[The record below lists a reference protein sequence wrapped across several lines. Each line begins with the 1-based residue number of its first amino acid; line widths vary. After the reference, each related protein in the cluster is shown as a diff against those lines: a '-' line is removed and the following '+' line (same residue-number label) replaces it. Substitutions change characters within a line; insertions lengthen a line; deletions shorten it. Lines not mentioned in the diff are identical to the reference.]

1 MNEGLLDLQLLKNLK
16 SKSHISKTTLKMES
30 KNKYLFPLIVMASL
44 FFLIGF
50 ITTMNNSLI
59 NYLKDAF
66 NLNEVEKQLPNTFF
80 YGAYILSIPVGY
92 LLNRI
97 GYKNGI
103 ITSLILIS
111 LGFFLCIPGVAFG
124 YYGFLSAISVFA
136 IGIVILQVA
145 ANPYVNA
152 LGSPQTAASR
162 LTLTNALNSVAT
174 VIAPIFVSML
184 IVSANTGDVAD
195 PKAVQGPFAGIGIVT
210 LVIAIIM
217 FFLLLPEIK
226 ETQTAEDVTKK
237 IKTSAF
243 RYTHMWLGSLA
254 IFFYM
259 GIEIGIPSFFA
270 DYSVKLGFDFDGEMR
285 IKMLAYYWAGLMVG
299 RVAGIFILRK
309 YTAARIL
316 SFNAIAGAAM
326 LLLSLV
332 LGGIGLNWLGLA
344 LFLGTGLMH
353 SIMWPCIYNLALQDL
368 GIHSKVGSGVIA
380 TSVIGAAL
388 LPIMMGGIQKN
399 IGLVV
404 AICCLF
410 IYYAYITYFAIKGSK
425 IRT

>member
-1 MNEGLLDLQLLKNLK
+1 M
-16 SKSHISKTTLKMES
+16 
-30 KNKYLFPLIVMASL
+30 KNKYLFPLIVMATL
-44 FFLIGF
+44 FFLLGF

-66 NLNEVEKQLPNTFF
+66 GLNEVEKQLPNTFF

-97 GYKNGI
+97 GYKNGV
-103 ITSLILIS
+103 LAGLGLIS
-111 LGFFLCIPGVAFG
+111 LGFFLCIPGVSMG
-124 YYGFLSAISVFA
+124 YYGFLSAVSVFA
-136 IGIVILQVA
+136 IGVVILQVA

-152 LGSPQTAASR
+152 LGTPETAASR

-184 IVSANTGDVAD
+184 IVSANTGGASD
-195 PKAVQGPFAGIGIVT
+195 PKTVQGPFAGIGIIT
-210 LVIAIIM
+210 LVIVIIM
-217 FFLLLPEIK
+217 FFLKLPEI
-226 ETQTAEDVTKK
+226 AEPEAVEGAVKK
-237 IKTSAF
+237 VKKSA
-243 RYTHMWLGSLA
+243 YAYPHMWLGSLA

-259 GIEIGIPSFFA
+259 GVEIGIPSFFA
-270 DYSVKLGFDFDGEMR
+270 DYSVRLGFDFDGEMR
-285 IKMLAYYWAGLMVG
+285 TRYLAYYWAGLMVG

-309 YTAARIL
+309 YTAGKIL
-316 SFNAIAGAAM
+316 SFFSIIGALM

-332 LGGIGLNWLGLA
+332 LGTMGMPTIGLV

-353 SIMWPCIYNLALQDL
+353 SIMWPCIYNLALEDL

-388 LPIMMGGIQKN
+388 LPIMMGGIQRG
-399 IGLVV
+399 IGLIV

-410 IYYAYITYFAIKGSK
+410 VYYAYITYFAVKGSK

>member
-1 MNEGLLDLQLLKNLK
+1 
-16 SKSHISKTTLKMES
+16 MES
-30 KNKYLFPLIVMASL
+30 KKNNYLFPLIVMASL

-80 YGAYILSIPVGY
+80 YGAYIFSIPVGY

-103 ITSLILIS
+103 ITSLGLIS
-111 LGFFLCIPGVAFG
+111 LGFFLCIPGVVLG
-124 YYGFLSAISVFA
+124 YYGFLSAISIFA
-136 IGIVILQVA
+136 VGIVILQVA

-152 LGSPQTAASR
+152 LGSPETAASR

-184 IVSANTGDVAD
+184 IVSAGTGGVAD
-195 PKAVQGPFAGIGIVT
+195 PRAVQGPFAGIGIAT
-210 LVIAIIM
+210 LVIVIIM
-217 FFLLLPEIK
+217 FFLRLPEIREPQTM
-226 ETQTAEDVTKK
+226 ETVEKK
-237 IKTSAF
+237 VKSSAF
-243 RYTHMWLGSLA
+243 KYPHMWLGSLA

-259 GIEIGIPSFFA
+259 GVEIGIPSFFA
-270 DYSVKLGFDFDGEMR
+270 DYSAKLGFDFDGEMR
-285 IKMLAYYWAGLMVG
+285 TKMLTYYWAGLMVG

-309 YTAARIL
+309 YTATRIL
-316 SFNAIAGAAM
+316 SFNAIGGVVM
-326 LLLSLV
+326 LLLSLI
-332 LGGIGLNWLGLA
+332 LGGMGMRWTGLI

-353 SIMWPCIYNLALQDL
+353 SIMWPCIYNLALEDL

-388 LPIMMGGIQKN
+388 LPIMMGGIQKGV
-399 IGLVV
+399 GLVI

-410 IYYAYITYFAIKGSK
+410 VYYAYIAYFAVKGSK

>member
-1 MNEGLLDLQLLKNLK
+1 MK
-16 SKSHISKTTLKMES
+16 SKNT
-30 KNKYLFPLIVMASL
+30 YLFPLIVMATM
-44 FFLIGF
+44 FFLLGF

-66 NLNEVEKQLPNTFF
+66 GLNEVEKQLPNTFF

-97 GYKNGI
+97 GYKNGVL
-103 ITSLILIS
+103 TGLGLIS
-111 LGFFLCIPGVAFG
+111 LGFFLCIPGVAMG
-124 YYGFLSAISVFA
+124 YYGFLSAVSIFA
-136 IGIVILQVA
+136 IGVVLLQVA

-152 LGSPQTAASR
+152 LGSPETAASR

-184 IVSANTGDVAD
+184 IVSANTGGASD
-195 PKAVQGPFAGIGIVT
+195 PKTVQGPFAGIGIVT
-210 LVIAIIM
+210 LVIVVIM
-217 FFLLLPEIK
+217 FFLKLPEIK
-226 ETQTAEDVTKK
+226 EPGTLNTVNKLK
-237 IKTSAF
+237 NSA
-243 RYTHMWLGSLA
+243 YAYPHMWLGSLA

-259 GIEIGIPSFFA
+259 GVEIGIPSFFA
-270 DYSVKLGFDFDGEMR
+270 DYSARLGFEFDGEMR
-285 IKMLAYYWAGLMVG
+285 TKYLAYYWAGLMVG
-299 RVAGIFILRK
+299 RIAGIFILRK
-309 YTAARIL
+309 YTASKIL
-316 SFNAIAGAAM
+316 SINAIMGGLM

-332 LGGIGLNWLGLA
+332 LGSMGMNTIALV

-353 SIMWPCIYNLALQDL
+353 SIMWPCIYNLALEDL
-368 GIHSKVGSGVIA
+368 GLHSKVGSGVIA

-388 LPIMMGGIQKN
+388 LPIMMGAIQKG

-410 IYYAYITYFAIKGSK
+410 VYYAYITFFAVKGSK
-425 IRT
+425 IR

>member
-1 MNEGLLDLQLLKNLK
+1 MKTKN
-16 SKSHISKTTLKMES
+16 S
-30 KNKYLFPLIVMASL
+30 YLFPLIVMAAM
-44 FFLIGF
+44 FFLLGF

-66 NLNEVEKQLPNTFF
+66 GLNEVEKQLPNTFF

-97 GYKNGI
+97 GYKFGVLGGLGMI
-103 ITSLILIS
+103 C
-111 LGFFLCIPGVAFG
+111 LGFFLCIPAVAMG
-124 YYGFLSAISVFA
+124 YYAFLSAVSVFA
-136 IGIVILQVA
+136 IGVVLLQVA

-152 LGSPQTAASR
+152 LGSPETAASR

-184 IVSANTGDVAD
+184 IVSANTGEASD
-195 PKAVQGPFAGIGIVT
+195 PKTVQGPFAGIGIIT
-210 LVIAIIM
+210 LVIVIIM
-217 FFLLLPEIK
+217 FFLKLPEIK
-226 ETQTAEDVTKK
+226 EPDPLDGSVKK
-237 IKTSAF
+237 IKNSA
-243 RYTHMWLGSLA
+243 YAYPHMWLGSLA

-259 GIEIGIPSFFA
+259 GVEIGIPSFFA
-270 DYSVKLGFDFDGEMR
+270 DYSAKLGFDFDGEMR
-285 IKMLAYYWAGLMVG
+285 TRYLAWYWAGLMVG

-309 YTAARIL
+309 YSAGRIL
-316 SFNAIAGAAM
+316 SINAIVGAIM

-332 LGGIGLNWLGLA
+332 LGSMGMGTIALV

-353 SIMWPCIYNLALQDL
+353 SIMWPCIYNLALEDL
-368 GIHSKVGSGVIA
+368 GLHSKVGSGVIA

-399 IGLVV
+399 IGLIV

-410 IYYAYITYFAIKGSK
+410 LYYAYITYFAVKGSK
-425 IRT
+425 IRTL